1 MAVGIQ
7 WSRLMRRQAP
17 GENEVALFI
26 KALESQKI
34 NMGSGWHGLTVR
46 AKRWAEGEGKG
57 EI

>member
-7 WSRLMRRQAP
+7 WSRLMRQQAP

-46 AKRWAEGEGKG
+46 AEGEGKG